1 MSAVT
6 PPEPP
11 LYDLIYNV
19 LRDHI
24 RRKRFPAGLV
34 LGEAGVAR
42 AFNTSRNPAATAL
55 RQLREEG
62 LIHDF
67 VGRGFLVGDGPPLR
81 LELEAAGLQLAD
93 GVRKGES
100 ARNLPT
106 RIYPEVEHAV
116 ASVLAYGRFL
126 LNESA
131 LAEHYGASRAVAHEI
146 LTRLER
152 TGLITQDSNQ
162 RWYAGP
168 LTAKLIREHF
178 EMRWL
183 LEPIALR
190 QAAPLIGRDEL
201 LRKRGHLEKLRDG
214 YRNPDLLERIE
225 GELHVEL
232 IERCENSQLKRAVR
246 RSQLPVIATH
256 STYRD
261 TQDAEEIATMA
272 KEHWTIFDR
281 LLAGDADSAA
291 AALEAHLKRAV
302 EHNVGLLENLP
313 SLPDKELPSYL
324 VRA

>member
-1 MSAVT
+1 VRAIT
-6 PPEPP
+6 PLEPP
-11 LYDLIYNV
+11 LYDLIYSV

-34 LGEAGVAR
+34 LGEASIAR

-55 RQLREEG
+55 RQLRDDG
-62 LIHDF
+62 LVRDF
-67 VGRGFLVGDGPPLR
+67 DGRGFLVGDGPPLR
-81 LELEAAGLQLAD
+81 LELEAAGLKLAD
-93 GVRKGES
+93 GVRKGDS
-100 ARNLPT
+100 ARNLSV

-152 TGLITQDSNQ
+152 TGLIAQDSNQ

-168 LTAKLIREHF
+168 MTPKLMREHF

-183 LEPIALR
+183 LEPVALR
-190 QAAPLIGRDEL
+190 QAAALIGRDEL

-214 YRNPDLLERIE
+214 YRNPELLERIE

-232 IERCENSQLKRAVR
+232 IERCDNSQLKRAVR

-256 STYRD
+256 STYRH
-261 TQDAEEIATMA
+261 TQDAEEIAKMA
-272 KEHWTIFDR
+272 QEHWTIFDR
-281 LLAGDADSAA
+281 LLAGNADGAA
-291 AALEAHLKRAV
+291 AALEAHIKRAV

-313 SLPDKELPSYL
+313 LLPDKELPSYL

>member
-1 MSAVT
+1 VSTIAPSERT
-6 PPEPP
+6 
-11 LYDLIYNV
+11 LYDLIYSV

-55 RQLREEG
+55 RQLREDG
-62 LIHDF
+62 LVRDF
-67 VGRGFLVGDGPPLR
+67 EGRGFLVGDGPPLR

-93 GVRKGES
+93 GVRKGDS
-100 ARNLPT
+100 ARNLPV

-152 TGLITQDSNQ
+152 TGLIIQDSNQ

-168 LTAKLIREHF
+168 MTPKLMREHF
-178 EMRWL
+178 EIRWL
-183 LEPIALR
+183 LEPIALK

-201 LRKRGHLEKLRDG
+201 LRKRGHLKELHDG
-214 YRNPDLLERIE
+214 YRNPQLLERIE

-232 IERCENSQLKRAVR
+232 IERCDNTQLKRAVR

-256 STYRD
+256 STYRY

-272 KEHWTIFDR
+272 KEHRTIFDR
-281 LLAGDADSAA
+281 LLARNADGAA

-302 EHNVGLLENLP
+302 EHNVGLLEKLP
-313 SLPDKELPSYL
+313 PLPDKELPPYL
-324 VRA
+324 ARA